1 MIKRTNPKRSMRLA
15 RMSCPSRSEIG
26 GAWNPPSQSFR
37 LRVSV
42 AHFEPIVAGN
52 RELAGCHPK
61 HPCTRRPDFT
71 PGPQF
76 RQGQRCP
83 FGLNFHTAIT
93 EVAHPTAD
101 AEIKG
106 ATIAAG
112 AEPHPLNA
120 AFDYPAP
127 AFGEGLDSRGLLAA
141 DEALADRFSPASS
154 AARHREQIV
163 VELAQCR

>member
-1 MIKRTNPKRSMRLA
+1 M
-15 RMSCPSRSEIG
+15 G
-26 GAWNPPSQSFR
+26 GAWRPPSQFFR
-37 LRVSV
+37 VYVSADFFSANFVSV
-42 AHFEPIVAGN
+42 AHFEPVVSRD
-52 RELAGCHPK
+52 RELAGGHPN
-61 HPCTRRPDFT
+61 HPSARRPDLA

-101 AEIKG
+101 AEIQG
-106 ATIAAG
+106 APIAAG
-112 AEPHPLNA
+112 AEPYPLNA